1 MEKNKRPIVLIIDD
15 EKMTR
20 VLLAKIVEGMGYE
33 PWLCSGTKEALEQ
46 LNKKLPDLI
55 VSDIAMPDMD
65 GYTFCQLI
73 KNESR
78 TKDIPLIFVSA
89 FITDKDKIKGLRL
102 GAVDYIT
109 KPYIKEEVEIR
120 IQTHVKLRLMQE
132 QLEQNNYQL
141 NVMIKKQMQM
151 TETAKK
157 TALVALAK
165 VAEGD
170 FLTGKNHLENISYN
184 SKMLAQALAFTR
196 KYENV
201 ISDHFVK
208 LIETASMIHDIGI
221 IAIPKNILDKE
232 EVSEDEVAE
241 IQLHPIY
248 GKRIFDELF
257 CDMEEDEFM
266 KMSRNVVMYHH
277 ERFDGSGYPYGLKGE
292 NIPLEARIV
301 AVADMYDTLSYQQ
314 EYHEKEKSEK
324 IKALMDDHYNGCF
337 DPDIL
342 NVFWMV
348 EKQLKKGE

>member
-1 MEKNKRPIVLIIDD
+1 MEKNKSPIVLIIDD

-33 PWLCSGTKEALEQ
+33 PWLCSGTKEAIEQ
-46 LNKKLPDLI
+46 LNRQLPDLI

-65 GYTFCQLI
+65 GYAFCKLI
-73 KNESR
+73 KSEPK

-89 FITDKDKIKGLRL
+89 YITDKDKIKGLKL

-132 QLEQNNYQL
+132 QLEETNYRL
-141 NVMIKKQMQM
+141 NVMVKKQIQM
-151 TETAKK
+151 TETVKK

-170 FLTGKNHLENISYN
+170 FLTGKNHLANISYN
-184 SKMLAQALAFTR
+184 SKTLAQALAFTR
-196 KYENV
+196 KFENH
-201 ISDHFVK
+201 ISDYFVK
-208 LIETASMIHDIGI
+208 LIETASMVHDIGV

-232 EVSEDEVAE
+232 QLSDDELLR
-241 IQLHPIY
+241 IQEHPIY
-248 GKRIFDELF
+248 GKQIFDELF
-257 CDMEEDEFM
+257 SDMEEDEFM

-277 ERFDGSGYPYGLKGE
+277 ERFDGTGYPYGLKGE

-301 AVADMYDTLSYQQ
+301 AIVDAYDNLCYRYEENKDYIKEVMNR
-314 EYHEKEKSEK
+314 EY
-324 IKALMDDHYNGCF
+324 AGYF

-342 NVFWMV
+342 NVLWMV
-348 EKQLKKGE
+348 EKQLKKGA